1 MSSTPLDAETTV
13 VRKASAATA
22 SPAEAHAGRRAVA
35 LLAPGVLLFLAVVV
49 WSILQTVWRS
59 FYVWDG
65 VTAATWAGVD
75 NYRHLLSDPLVRAA
89 LIHSGVLILF
99 TCVAPVAIG
108 LLLAVLLSR
117 ARTRGLPFFRTLLF
131 APQVLSGIAIGIIW
145 KWMYDPTDGPINQGL
160 ISIGL
165 PHWAKPWLGDF
176 SLALPA
182 IGVIGTWATMGLCM
196 VLMLA
201 GIQKIPPSLYDA
213 ARVDGAG
220 WFAELR
226 AVTLPGL
233 RNEMIVAITIT
244 LIIALRIFDIV
255 FVTTK
260 GGPGDETYVPSL
272 LIYLQAFQYGFVG
285 SAAALAVLLGAI
297 IMVLSITIH
306 RIGERSR

>member
-1 MSSTPLDAETTV
+1 V
-13 VRKASAATA
+13 
-22 SPAEAHAGRRAVA
+22 
-35 LLAPGVLLFLAVVV
+35 LLAPGVLLFLAIVV
-49 WSILQTVWRS
+49 WSIGQTVWRS
-59 FYVWDG
+59 FYTWDG
-65 VTAATWAGVD
+65 VTTPVWAGLA
-75 NYRHLLSDPLVRAA
+75 NYRALFQNEQVRSSLVHSAI
-89 LIHSGVLILF
+89 LIIF
-99 TCVAPVAIG
+99 TCVIPVGVG

-117 ARTRGLPFFRTLLF
+117 ARARGLTFFRTLLF

-145 KWMYDPTDGPINQGL
+145 KWIYDPTDGPLNKAL
-160 ISIGL
+160 ISLGV

-182 IGVIGTWATMGLCM
+182 IGVIGTWATMGFCM
-196 VLMLA
+196 VLLLA

-226 AVTLPGL
+226 AVTIPGL
-233 RNEMIVAITIT
+233 RNELLVAVTLT

-260 GGPGDETYVPSL
+260 GGPGEETYVPSL

-285 SAAALAVLLGAI
+285 SAAALAVVLGAM
-297 IMVLSITIH
+297 IMVLSVVIN
-306 RIGERSR
+306 RLGERGR